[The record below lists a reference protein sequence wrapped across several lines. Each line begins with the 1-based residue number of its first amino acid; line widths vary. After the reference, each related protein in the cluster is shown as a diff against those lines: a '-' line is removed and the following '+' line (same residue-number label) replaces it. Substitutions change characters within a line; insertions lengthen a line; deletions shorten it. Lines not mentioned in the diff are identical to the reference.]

1 MNLQELYAKIGDYDE
16 ALRKLANERVINR
29 CVIRFLS
36 EPTFT
41 RLMDAY
47 ERKDLYGIYQNSFTL
62 TSIASGMCLGNL
74 SNLSYR
80 IKIAYTD
87 YGQALIQGKDPSS
100 VSYPNEEES
109 ARMFEE
115 LKKEYHLI
123 VDNIEKY
130 LRFATNNSLRNDINA
145 DDAGAIVSELEKML
159 ETNKHAI
166 EQLNR
171 ENSQLAKLIE
181 KLG

>member
-1 MNLQELYAKIGDYDE
+1 
-16 ALRKLANERVINR
+16 
-29 CVIRFLS
+29 
-36 EPTFT
+36 
-41 RLMDAY
+41 
-47 ERKDLYGIYQNSFTL
+47 
-62 TSIASGMCLGNL
+62 
-74 SNLSYR
+74 
-80 IKIAYTD
+80 
-87 YGQALIQGKDPSS
+87 
-100 VSYPNEEES
+100 
-109 ARMFEE
+109 MFEE

-159 ETNKHAI
+159 EANKHAI

-181 KLG
+181 KLD